1 MGLRRIT
8 GNNKGV
14 SSIEFALVLPFL
26 LLILFGILE
35 YGWIMTT
42 QIVLTNAVSNG
53 ARAGIKAAEDEDEA
67 VVATAATIDAFWI
80 NTLAAD
86 DITVTIPESP
96 RRIDVKVSGWT
107 YSSLTGFLPS
117 AMIPGSLKA
126 ESIMVFP

>member
-1 MGLRRIT
+1 MGLGQIIK
-8 GNNKGV
+8 NKKGV

-53 ARAGIKAAEDEDEA
+53 ARAGIKAEEGSEETDAKY
-67 VVATAATIDAFWI
+67 ATREAFWI
-80 NTLAAD
+80 NTLVD
-86 DITVTIPESP
+86 GDITVALPESP
-96 RRIDVKVSGWT
+96 KRIDVSVPGWA

-126 ESIMVFP
+126 KSIMVFP

>member
-53 ARAGIKAAEDEDEA
+53 ARAGIKAAETEEEA
-67 VVATAATIDAFWI
+67 DARAATIDAFWI

-96 RRIDVKVSGWT
+96 RRIDVEVPGWT

-126 ESIMVFP
+126 KSIMVFP